1 MLQMDARTSSNTTVQ
16 YPATR
21 DSLLSASTI
30 INERQ
35 WRILP
40 AGCVM
45 ASSTWLKAARWSAA
59 SDKTQETYAETPDD
73 CHIVKIVMRNMNIGL
88 FAAGRTVRDGLV
100 TPGFFHITEPG
111 AAVRCIFRGSYD
123 VLHLYVSNN
132 LIAECAS
139 QMPGVA
145 PRLLSSTK
153 PGVDPVIG
161 RLGRALIEA
170 DLNCSRLGP
179 LYGDSIG
186 IAIVTRLLGRLS
198 EAGAAGRRKVTELV
212 PWRLKRAIDYVEIN
226 LTKPVRLADVA
237 SAAGLTSMH
246 FAAQFRVATGLQPHE
261 YMLRRRIERAQEMLA
276 ASKTPLVEIALSVGF
291 QSQSHFTTVFSKFVG
306 TSPRVWR
313 LSQT

>member
-1 MLQMDARTSSNTTVQ
+1 
-16 YPATR
+16 
-21 DSLLSASTI
+21 
-30 INERQ
+30 
-35 WRILP
+35 
-40 AGCVM
+40 
-45 ASSTWLKAARWSAA
+45 
-59 SDKTQETYAETPDD
+59 
-73 CHIVKIVMRNMNIGL
+73 MNIGL

-198 EAGAAGRRKVTELV
+198 EAAKASDRLRR
-212 PWRLKRAIDYVEIN
+212 N
-226 LTKPVRLADVA
+226 
-237 SAAGLTSMH
+237 
-246 FAAQFRVATGLQPHE
+246 QPHKAGAP
-261 YMLRRRIERAQEMLA
+261 RRRRFRRGPYFHAFRSAVQGGHRASTA
-276 ASKTPLVEIALSVGF
+276 RIYAS
-291 QSQSHFTTVFSKFVG
+291 TTD
-306 TSPRVWR
+306 
-313 LSQT
+313 